1 MHLHKA
7 LLDFSEGLL
16 DFSDLQPPA
25 LLYKC
30 WSLTQAPCDI
40 LLTFLSILKASHLI
54 NFQHMWL

>member
-16 DFSDLQPPA
+16 DFSNLQPPA

-54 NFQHMWL
+54 NF